1 MKQYGSNIYGI
12 NILLTA
18 MVAGLM
24 FYYSF
29 FLGGYY
35 DFLLENNYTEG
46 LSVYISQYRESLGF
60 GVSMPL
66 LILQLIIAALALI
79 FNFKKKLLPGLIL
92 ALLAPVVLMILH
104 FGTGFSYTEDTIIHG
119 SDLSPENIEFFL
131 KVNVP
136 YHITYMICYVIAAL
150 WLIFQKK

>member
-1 MKQYGSNIYGI
+1 MKKLSNITYGV

-35 DFLLENNYTEG
+35 DFLLENNYTDG
-46 LSVYISQYRESLGF
+46 LSVYISQFKESLGSS
-60 GVSMPL
+60 VSIRL
-66 LILQLIIAALALI
+66 LILQLIIAAVALI
-79 FNFKKKLLPGLIL
+79 FNLKKKLLPGLIL

-104 FGTGFSYTEDTIIHG
+104 FGTGFSYTEDSITYG
-119 SDLSPENIEFFL
+119 TDLGPENIEFFL

-136 YHITYMICYVIAAL
+136 YHIAYMICYGIAAL